1 VDIKRGLKRKEGKGN
16 NEGRMVWGEYFF
28 RVRFWI
34 FANFEGIER
43 IFGAR
48 YEWGSI
54 KNQNMKVNK

>member
-1 VDIKRGLKRKEGKGN
+1 MREIMREIMREN
-16 NEGRMVWGEYFF
+16 YFV